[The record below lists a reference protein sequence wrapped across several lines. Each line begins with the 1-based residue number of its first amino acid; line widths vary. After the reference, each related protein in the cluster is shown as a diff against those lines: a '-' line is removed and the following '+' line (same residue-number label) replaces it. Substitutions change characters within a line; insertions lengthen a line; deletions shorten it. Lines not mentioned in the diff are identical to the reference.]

1 MQFVE
6 GSYVVVCYL
15 ASKTERYSK
24 TDYHRFGWKK
34 ARVCLSCC
42 TVTQS
47 VPVMLSGS

>member
-24 TDYHRFGWKK
+24 TDYHRFGWEKSTNE
-34 ARVCLSCC
+34 L
-42 TVTQS
+42 
-47 VPVMLSGS
+47 L